1 VTFHFFDYFVD
12 IEINIC
18 HCVVH
23 NDIENLSFFLSFF
36 FVDYQQMDPVLLGE
50 TDNIKVNKYQLMLT
64 AQQILSKIT
73 HSVDKMPL
81 YSSSFHHSF
90 HTSIN

>member
-1 VTFHFFDYFVD
+1 
-12 IEINIC
+12 
-18 HCVVH
+18 
-23 NDIENLSFFLSFF
+23 
-36 FVDYQQMDPVLLGE
+36 MDPVLLGE

-81 YSSSFHHSF
+81 YSSFPFFSFLF
-90 HTSIN
+90 ILATDSID